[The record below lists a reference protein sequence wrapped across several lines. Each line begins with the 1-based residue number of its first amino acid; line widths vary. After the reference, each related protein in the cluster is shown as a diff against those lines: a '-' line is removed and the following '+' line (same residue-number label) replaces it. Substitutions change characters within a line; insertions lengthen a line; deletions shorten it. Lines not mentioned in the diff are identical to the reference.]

1 MNPLKIL
8 LEIIC
13 DSARRFAGCAV
24 DRFNGKPPLGNR
36 LSLLLRSG
44 NDTVE
49 AQAGCFNYYRMVDYQ
64 VGIPGHG
71 EFPGA
76 DCESWQ
82 PGGVTGA
89 AGDLSWGLFRR

>member
-8 LEIIC
+8 PEIIC

-24 DRFNGKPPLGNR
+24 DPFNGKPPLGNR

-49 AQAGCFNYYRMVDYQ
+49 AQAGCFNYYRLVDSQ
-64 VGIPGHG
+64 VGVPSHG
-71 EFPGA
+71 KFPGTG
-76 DCESWQ
+76 CESRQ
-82 PGGVTGA
+82 RV
-89 AGDLSWGLFRR
+89 